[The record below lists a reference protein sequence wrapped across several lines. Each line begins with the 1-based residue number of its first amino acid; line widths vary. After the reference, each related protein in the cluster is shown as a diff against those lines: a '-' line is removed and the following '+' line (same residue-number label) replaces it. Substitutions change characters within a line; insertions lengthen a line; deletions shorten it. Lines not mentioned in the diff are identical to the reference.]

1 MNYECLNE
9 ENEYVFVEVDHQ
21 EMDYEILDEDSFDLC
36 NDEELSLSQS
46 PSASASV
53 CSEAMFEEL
62 NANPLMLSNV
72 STSIADP
79 EPETREK
86 PLERRD
92 SIASL
97 HEEPTKQ
104 SSQEQKD
111 PIDVDDQNSSYP
123 SSSAGSRIS
132 NKKRRKQI
140 KRQKRAAA
148 AAAAAEA
155 LIAQHSNTP
164 TVPSALV
171 KNKKGNNSRST
182 TTPNPKA
189 PVAVLCA
196 HQSLAEYRNEMKER
210 NGVVGAV

>member
-1 MNYECLNE
+1 
-9 ENEYVFVEVDHQ
+9 
-21 EMDYEILDEDSFDLC
+21 MDYEFLDEDSFDLC

-62 NANPLMLSNV
+62 NANPLMLSNA
-72 STSIADP
+72 STSIAADP
-79 EPETREK
+79 EPEK

-104 SSQEQKD
+104 QKQSSQEQKVPKSD
-111 PIDVDDQNSSYP
+111 ADDQNNSSYP
-123 SSSAGSRIS
+123 STSTGSRIS

-155 LIAQHSNTP
+155 LIAQHSITS
-164 TVPSALV
+164 TTGASTLG
-171 KNKKGNNSRST
+171 KNKKGKNSRST

-189 PVAVLCA
+189 PVAVHCA